1 MIPFFKVSG
10 GGNDFLALAEPP
22 ATPTEEQIRSWCLRG
37 VSVGADGLFVLRRD
51 AGGAGMGG
59 EVAMEY
65 WNSDGLPADLC
76 LNGTRCAAQL
86 AFHLGWAEGAVRVK
100 TAAGPFAARRLDP
113 TRIVLAVPVPE
124 RPRELTVE
132 AAGGMHPG
140 WSVEVGV
147 PHFVLHWPEGLA
159 HAPVAEL
166 SPAIRRHPVFGPPG
180 TNVNFVRFPERHR
193 MEIRTFERGV
203 EGETLAC
210 GTGVLAAAAVGVAT
224 GRAGLPLRVL
234 TRGGFELMVEESP
247 ETPETPEITGWSFS
261 GDARIVA
268 SGELLAGAGLA
279 PAAPAW
285 E

>member
-10 GGNDFLALAEPP
+10 GGNDFLALAEPTE
-22 ATPTEEQIRSWCLRG
+22 TPTEEQIRSWCRRG
-37 VSVGADGLFVLRRD
+37 VSEGADGLFVLRRGVGESGK
-51 AGGAGMGG
+51 AG

-86 AFHLGWAEGAVRVK
+86 AFHLGWAEEAVRVQ
-100 TAAGPFAARRLDP
+100 TAAGGFAARRLDP
-113 TRIVLAVPVPE
+113 ERVVLAVPVPE
-124 RPRELTVE
+124 TPRELEVD

-140 WSVEVGV
+140 WSLRVGV
-147 PHFVLHWPEGLA
+147 PHFVLLWPEALD
-159 HAPVAEL
+159 HAPVATL
-166 SPAIRRHPVFGPPG
+166 GPPIRRHATFGSPG

-210 GTGVLAAAAVGVAT
+210 GTGVLAATAVGLA
-224 GRAGLPLRVL
+224 AGQAALPLRVL
-234 TRGGFELMVEESP
+234 TRGGFELMVEEQP
-247 ETPETPEITGWSFS
+247 AGWSFS

-268 SGELLAGAGLA
+268 RGELLAGAGLA